1 VGSVVVVGG
10 GVAGLTCAWRLSRAG
25 HDVEVLERE
34 AAPGG
39 RMRSEDHGG
48 YRIERGAQFLTR
60 GYHNLHAIADA
71 LGIGGS
77 IRSLGR
83 PRDAVLRDG
92 RLHELDFHA
101 AGHMLQSRLLSGR
114 AKGRLLRL
122 PIELLRQRKYLDPLH
137 PERAACLDRENL
149 ADGLRRLVGD
159 EAVEYLLAPVFSS
172 RFATEPEELSL
183 AFGLIVLRMLAG
195 DFQLE
200 AFEGGNGALTR
211 ALAETLRVRCGCRVT
226 SVETET
232 DGARVRYEKG
242 GRSGSVFADAVVVAL
257 PGSLVA
263 AVCPKLTPEERGFFE
278 AVRYN
283 RGTIVHLLL
292 DRRPA
297 TLPYYGVAFLRREGL
312 DLYGLA
318 VDHHKPGVVPHGAG
332 LVNGVLNQAATERL
346 WDASDDEVGNLV
358 VENLTRTPVGR
369 LAPVDCVVHRWDP
382 MLPQFGVGYLPRL
395 ARFSQRM
402 NRSPRSAFAGDYLVG
417 STTEAALTSGMR
429 AATEIADQL
438 RT

>member
-1 VGSVVVVGG
+1 MGSVVVVGG
-10 GVAGLTCAWRLSRAG
+10 GVAGLSCAWRLSRAG

-48 YRIERGAQFLTR
+48 YRIERGAQFVTR
-60 GYHNLHAIADA
+60 GDRNLHATADA

-77 IRSLGR
+77 IHSLGGT
-83 PRDAVLRDG
+83 RDAVLRGG
-92 RLHELDFHA
+92 RLHELDFRA
-101 AGHMLQSRLLSGR
+101 PWRMLQSRLLSGR
-114 AKGRLLRL
+114 AKRRLLRL
-122 PIELLRQRKYLDPLH
+122 PIELMRQRQKLDPLH
-137 PERAACLDRENL
+137 PEQAASLDRENL
-149 ADGLRRLVGD
+149 VAGLRRLFGD
-159 EAVEYLLAPVFSS
+159 EAVEYLLVPAISS
-172 RFATEPEELSL
+172 RFDTGPEELSL
-183 AFGLIVLRMLAG
+183 AFGLIALRTLAG

-211 ALAETLRVRCGCRVT
+211 ALADTLRVRCGCRVT

-242 GRSGSVFADAVVVAL
+242 GRAGSVFADAVVVAL
-257 PGSLVA
+257 PGNLVA

-292 DRRPA
+292 DWRPA
-297 TLPYYGVAFLRREGL
+297 TLPYSRVAFPRPEGL
-312 DLYGLA
+312 DLYRLA
-318 VDHHKPGVVPHGAG
+318 VDHHKPGVVPRGAG
-332 LVNGVLNQAATERL
+332 LVNGVLTEAASERL
-346 WDASDDEVGNLV
+346 WDASNDEVGKLV
-358 VENLTRTPVGR
+358 VENLARTPVGR

-395 ARFSQRM
+395 ARFSNRI

-429 AATEIADQL
+429 AATEISDQL
-438 RT
+438 RA